1 MRILFGILLGILLCV
16 GSVIGLQRFPQLL
29 KSYPQLQTIFPQLYD
44 SYQYNHD
51 AEGKLLQ
58 TLEMLDD
65 EEYKSTEGN
74 EATLYQLDGQCKI
87 NLYVFGES
95 NQSLTSYYFH
105 NDQILRAYETNL
117 IYPNGG
123 FNPVPNT
130 KEPFKL
136 EKSYLRIMMPNSI
149 KTELEFERIKNH
161 FKPAFIKAC

>member
-29 KSYPQLQTIFPQLYD
+29 KSYPQLQAIFPQLYN
-44 SYQYNHD
+44 SHQYNHD

-74 EATLYQLDGQCKI
+74 EVTLYQLDDQCKI

-95 NQSLTSYYFH
+95 YQSLTSYYFH
-105 NDQILRAYETNL
+105 KGQILRAYETYL
-117 IYPNGG
+117 TYPNGG
-123 FNPVPNT
+123 FYAEPNT

-136 EKSYLRIMMPNSI
+136 EKSYLRIMMPNNI
-149 KTELEFERIKNH
+149 ETELEFKQIKNH
-161 FKPAFIKAC
+161 FNAKFLKNC